1 MCAAAA
7 DPPSIF
13 PLSYEVLRV
22 NGRDGDTTA
31 ALRTQRASL
40 ERRLE
45 RLREAFLAGVDTVEE
60 YRQLKEDAQA
70 QIQRIDQELSA
81 AAAENRRAGD
91 VSIMRSAISDALAV
105 IENEDA
111 SLEQRCNAARSIID
125 RITWDKAQ
133 NLLTIHYRLML
144 E

>member
-1 MCAAAA
+1 M
-7 DPPSIF
+7 
-13 PLSYEVLRV
+13 
-22 NGRDGDTTA
+22 
-31 ALRTQRASL
+31 
-40 ERRLE
+40 
-45 RLREAFLAGVDTVEE
+45 EE

>member
-1 MCAAAA
+1 
-7 DPPSIF
+7 
-13 PLSYEVLRV
+13 
-22 NGRDGDTTA
+22 
-31 ALRTQRASL
+31 
-40 ERRLE
+40 
-45 RLREAFLAGVDTVEE
+45 
-60 YRQLKEDAQA
+60 
-70 QIQRIDQELSA
+70 
-81 AAAENRRAGD
+81 
-91 VSIMRSAISDALAV
+91 MRSAISDALAV